1 MNKERLE
8 AYYTIVLI
16 IVFILGFIAGYFII
30 SESTPIEQCNIPSE
44 EVIAGFCQENGYKY
58 GWLSGECGKDS
69 VKCYKNIGN
78 AEYYDCLDIK
88 GDD

>member
-16 IVFILGFIAGYFII
+16 IVFILGFIA
-30 SESTPIEQCNIPSE
+30 T
-44 EVIAGFCQENGYKY
+44 Y